1 MPYFPIMVSH
11 STLRVIRKLI
21 LWKIRALPQ
30 SKGLCYHFTIS
41 ILWKIRG
48 IQAVKLTGLTMSP
61 ITLKE
66 QQNSRLVIRS
76 LSGSSKS
83 ILVLPKQILSQLAQ
97 WCYVLLI
104 KGMRGTTARW
114 WKGFSYQFHVLFHT
128 VASASVCRS
137 DRAQLLSQSA
147 AGHMISGKLLSL
159 PAGHCCGPAP
169 AHCHA
174 NVTATAER
182 MFPHPLQR
190 GLTLRLGRGVGERLF
205 SYSFPLPHPR
215 G

>member
-30 SKGLCYHFTIS
+30 SKALCYHFTIS

-66 QQNSRLVIRS
+66 QQDSRLVIHL
-76 LSGSSKS
+76 LSWSSKS

-97 WCYVLLI
+97 
-104 KGMRGTTARW
+104 
-114 WKGFSYQFHVLFHT
+114 
-128 VASASVCRS
+128 
-137 DRAQLLSQSA
+137 
-147 AGHMISGKLLSL
+147 
-159 PAGHCCGPAP
+159 
-169 AHCHA
+169 
-174 NVTATAER
+174 
-182 MFPHPLQR
+182 
-190 GLTLRLGRGVGERLF
+190 
-205 SYSFPLPHPR
+205 
-215 G
+215 